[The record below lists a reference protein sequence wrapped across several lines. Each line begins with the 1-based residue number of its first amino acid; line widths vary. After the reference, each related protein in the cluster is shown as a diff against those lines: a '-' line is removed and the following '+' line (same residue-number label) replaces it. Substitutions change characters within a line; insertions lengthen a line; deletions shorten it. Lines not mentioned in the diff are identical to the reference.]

1 MKHRRPVSMIVILA
15 FLQLLVSCS
24 IHKTIRN
31 TPDQISRGK
40 AQNRP
45 IIRVLMK
52 SGETIEFSKHDP
64 GYIVGGTIVR
74 SGLTQTVKTG
84 GSTEITREGDLY
96 VIKTGA
102 GQTYR
107 TKSYSLN
114 SKGDRMTIARQENV
128 PIQLSEVDMVWTRQ
142 NDAVMSAVVSVLAI
156 VGVIGL
162 ILTIGRSPWAQRM
175 AVGSVW
181 R

>member
-1 MKHRRPVSMIVILA
+1 
-15 FLQLLVSCS
+15 
-24 IHKTIRN
+24 
-31 TPDQISRGK
+31 
-40 AQNRP
+40 
-45 IIRVLMK
+45 
-52 SGETIEFSKHDP
+52 
-64 GYIVGGTIVR
+64 
-74 SGLTQTVKTG
+74 
-84 GSTEITREGDLY
+84 
-96 VIKTGA
+96 
-102 GQTYR
+102 
-107 TKSYSLN
+107 
-114 SKGDRMTIARQENV
+114 MTIARQENV